1 MHIGFWN
8 VTIVTPNARRTPKLH
23 TMPWSHQ
30 ALRGSMGLRRSRRCT
45 WRSSNVFFKS
55 QRKTIRPD
63 VTNALAAYPCASI
76 INCVTFC
83 LGSHAGV
90 ILWNSNE
97 FACISSVLVQ
107 SNRATFG
114 RFLEWFSFES
124 LMSLPVLVQCWCS
137 PTVVHLEVFW
147 NRFPLKP

>member
-1 MHIGFWN
+1 MHIGLWN
-8 VTIVTPNARRTPKLH
+8 IIIVSSNARRTPKLH

-63 VTNALAAYPCASI
+63 VANALAAYPCASI

-90 ILWNSNE
+90 IQSSEILSE
-97 FACISSVLVQ
+97 TSKGISVLPFPRPIYRWDQAEVWEE
-107 SNRATFG
+107 FG
-114 RFLEWFSFES
+114 IGG
-124 LMSLPVLVQCWCS
+124 WC
-137 PTVVHLEVFW
+137 VVSCTS
-147 NRFPLKP
+147 RQILKFMVPP